1 MILRELYHSGVT
13 ARNAEP
19 LPLIFGII
27 HLVKRYCLLALFG
40 LACLG
45 AAAVWIGGLNQDEG
59 WYLYAANLV
68 AEGKMPYRDF
78 FYTQGPMLPIVYSAF
93 TWIWKSFG
101 ILGAR
106 VFTLAIGVF
115 GILLAAALARRLA
128 PDGRR
133 GEAAIA
139 TLLLLGSNLY
149 HVYYVTIPKTYA
161 LAALFV
167 MAGFLFI
174 DLAQDAWKRSRG
186 GFLWSFVSG
195 LSLAFASGTRI
206 SLGVILC
213 VVGTFL
219 LVAAVRGH
227 HRRVFAGFVAGGFA
241 GLALVYGPF
250 LVSAGA
256 REGLVFAQAFHAA
269 RGGGEHD
276 ITWIVGSLSRL
287 VRWYLPVFV
296 VFGLGYFSL
305 GPSHRLDQKC
315 MSTVVSRTPWMV
327 FVSFLIVLM
336 VQMLAPFPYED
347 YQVPVMGLL
356 AVFAVVTLMCVS
368 EKPQLLLV
376 LGMTWALSFGSPLL
390 EKWSTNGQDRFWSL
404 KKEKCELAQLRD
416 VAKRIEALDPGGK
429 ELFTQDIYLAIET
442 NRRVPKGFEM
452 GPFAVMSDTDI
463 TNAIQTTDC
472 PVAALS
478 GYCFA
483 VEMPAGKERP
493 ARDQVRYWEML
504 KVRYSLADREEAFGQ
519 GATPLL
525 ILKRK

>member
-1 MILRELYHSGVT
+1 M
-13 ARNAEP
+13 
-19 LPLIFGII
+19 
-27 HLVKRYCLLALFG
+27 KRYCILAAFG
-40 LACLG
+40 FACLA
-45 AAAVWIGGLNQDEG
+45 AAAVWMGGLNQDEG

-68 AEGKMPYRDF
+68 ADGKMPYRDF

-106 VFTLAIGVF
+106 IFTLLIGAF
-115 GILLAAALARRLA
+115 GLLLAAALARRLA

-133 GEAAIA
+133 GEAAVA

-174 DLAQDAWKRSRG
+174 DIAQVVWSRSRG
-186 GFLWSFVSG
+186 GFLWAFVAG

-227 HRRVFAGFVAGGFA
+227 LRRVFAGFVVGGLG
-241 GLALVYGPF
+241 GLALVFGPF
-250 LVSAGA
+250 LVSDGA
-256 REGLVFAQAFHAA
+256 RAGLVFAQSFHAA

-296 VFGLGYFSL
+296 VFGLGYFSIGPSNSI
-305 GPSHRLDQKC
+305 GPSHLPAA
-315 MSTVVSRTPWMV
+315 MSRTWWMA
-327 FVSFLIVLM
+327 FVSFLLVLL

-356 AVFAVVTLMCVS
+356 AVTAVVVLMCVS
-368 EKPQLLLV
+368 ERPLLLLV

-404 KKEKCELAQLRD
+404 KKDKYELAQLRG

-429 ELFTQDIYLAIET
+429 DLFTQDIYLAIET

-452 GPFAVMSDTDI
+452 GPFAVLSDADLTKAVSETEI
-463 TNAIQTTDC
+463 

-483 VEMPAGKERP
+483 TDMPSGRERSIT
-493 ARDQVRYWEML
+493 DQLRYWKLLKARYEM
-504 KVRYSLADREEAFGQ
+504 VDREDAFGQ
-519 GATPLL
+519 NATPLI
-525 ILKRK
+525 ILRRK

>member
-1 MILRELYHSGVT
+1 M
-13 ARNAEP
+13 
-19 LPLIFGII
+19 
-27 HLVKRYCLLALFG
+27 KRYCLLALFG

-106 VFTLAIGVF
+106 VFTLAIGVL

-128 PDGRR
+128 PEGRR

-174 DLAQDAWKRSRG
+174 DLAQSAWNRSRG
-186 GFLWSFVSG
+186 GFLWAVVAG

-206 SLGVILC
+206 SLGMILC
-213 VVGTFL
+213 VVGTVL
-219 LVAAVRGH
+219 LVAAIRGR
-227 HRRVFAGFVAGGFA
+227 HRSVFAGFVAGGFA

-250 LVSAGA
+250 LLSAGA
-256 REGLVFAQAFHAA
+256 REGLIFAQAFHAA

-276 ITWIVGSLSRL
+276 LTWIVGSLSRL

-296 VFGLGYFSL
+296 VFGLG
-305 GPSHRLDQKC
+305 
-315 MSTVVSRTPWMV
+315 TSRPVRQSEPAFASGTPWMLLLSFVMV
-327 FVSFLIVLM
+327 FL

-347 YQVPVMGLL
+347 YQVPIMGLL
-356 AVFAVVTLMCVS
+356 AVFAVVWFMCVS
-368 EKPQLLLV
+368 EKPQLLLI

-452 GPFAVMSDTDI
+452 GPFAVMSDADI

-472 PVAALS
+472 PLAALS

>member
-1 MILRELYHSGVT
+1 M
-13 ARNAEP
+13 
-19 LPLIFGII
+19 
-27 HLVKRYCLLALFG
+27 KRYCILAAFG
-40 LACLG
+40 FACLA
-45 AAAVWIGGLNQDEG
+45 AAAVWMGGLNQDEG

-68 AEGKMPYRDF
+68 ADGKMPYRDF

-93 TWIWKSFG
+93 AWIWKSFG

-106 VFTLAIGVF
+106 IFTLAIGAF

-133 GEAAIA
+133 GEAAVA

-161 LAALFV
+161 LASLFV
-167 MAGFLFI
+167 MAGFLFVDI
-174 DLAQDAWKRSRG
+174 AQASWRRSRG
-186 GFLWSFVSG
+186 GFLWAFVAG

-206 SLGVILC
+206 SLGAILC

-219 LVAAVRGH
+219 LVAAVRGRG
-227 HRRVFAGFVAGGFA
+227 RRVFAGFVAGGLG

-250 LVSAGA
+250 LVSDGA
-256 REGLVFAQAFHAA
+256 RAGLVFAQSFHAA

-276 ITWIVGSLSRL
+276 LTWVVGSLSRL

-296 VFGLGYFSL
+296 VLGLGVFRPVRQPAPAAPALAS
-305 GPSHRLDQKC
+305 GA
-315 MSTVVSRTPWMV
+315 PWMLLL
-327 FVSFLIVLM
+327 SFLAVFL

-347 YQVPVMGLL
+347 YQVPIMGLL
-356 AVFAVVTLMCVS
+356 AVSAVVAFMCVS
-368 EKPQLLLV
+368 ERPLLLLV

-404 KKEKCELAQLRD
+404 KKDKYELAQLRD
-416 VAKRIEALDPGGK
+416 VAKRIEVLDPGGK

-442 NRRVPKGFEM
+442 GRRVPKGFEM
-452 GPFAVMSDTDI
+452 GPFAVMSDADI
-463 TNAIQTTDC
+463 TKAVTETEM

-483 VEMPAGKERP
+483 TDMPSGRERSIT
-493 ARDQVRYWEML
+493 DQLRYWKLL
-504 KVRYSLADREEAFGQ
+504 KARYELVDREDAFGQ
-519 GATPLL
+519 NATPLI
-525 ILKRK
+525 ILRRK

>member
-1 MILRELYHSGVT
+1 M
-13 ARNAEP
+13 
-19 LPLIFGII
+19 
-27 HLVKRYCLLALFG
+27 KRYCILAAFG
-40 LACLG
+40 FACLA
-45 AAAVWIGGLNQDEG
+45 AAAVWMGGLNQDEG

-93 TWIWKSFG
+93 AWIWKSFG

-128 PDGRR
+128 PEGRR
-133 GEAAIA
+133 GEAAVA

-149 HVYYVTIPKTYA
+149 HVYFVTIPKTYA

-167 MAGFLFI
+167 MAGFLFVDI
-174 DLAQDAWKRSRG
+174 AQAAWNRSRG
-186 GFLWSFVSG
+186 GFLWALVAG

-219 LVAAVRGH
+219 LVAAVRGN
-227 HRRVFAGFVAGGFA
+227 HRRVFAGFVVGGLG

-250 LVSAGA
+250 LVSDGA
-256 REGLVFAQAFHAA
+256 RAGLIFAQSFHAA

-296 VFGLGYFSL
+296 VFGLWLFRPAK
-305 GPSHRLDQKC
+305 GPMHALASG
-315 MSTVVSRTPWMV
+315 TPWMLLL
-327 FVSFLIVLM
+327 SFLMVLF

-356 AVFAVVTLMCVS
+356 AVSAVVLFLRVS
-368 EKPQLLLV
+368 EMPMLLPV

-404 KKEKCELAQLRD
+404 KKEKYELAQLRD

-429 ELFTQDIYLAIET
+429 EIFTQDVYLAIET
-442 NRRVPKGFEM
+442 NRRVPQGFEM
-452 GPFAVMSDTDI
+452 GPFAVLSDADI
-463 TNAIQTTDC
+463 TKAVSETEI

-483 VEMPAGKERP
+483 TDMPSGKERSIT
-493 ARDQVRYWEML
+493 DQLRYWKLL
-504 KVRYSLADREEAFGQ
+504 KTRYDMVDREDAFGQ
-519 GATPLL
+519 NSTPLI

>member
-1 MILRELYHSGVT
+1 M
-13 ARNAEP
+13 
-19 LPLIFGII
+19 
-27 HLVKRYCLLALFG
+27 KRYCILAAFG
-40 LACLG
+40 FACLA
-45 AAAVWIGGLNQDEG
+45 AAAVWMGGLNQDEG

-93 TWIWKSFG
+93 AWIWKSFG

-106 VFTLAIGVF
+106 IFTLAIGLF

-128 PDGRR
+128 PEGRR
-133 GEAAIA
+133 SEAAIA

-149 HVYYVTIPKTYA
+149 HVYFVTIPKTYA

-174 DLAQDAWKRSRG
+174 DIAQTAWNRSRG
-186 GFLWSFVSG
+186 GFLWAFVAG

-219 LVAAVRGH
+219 LVAAVRGNC
-227 HRRVFAGFVAGGFA
+227 RRVFAGFVVGGLG

-250 LVSAGA
+250 LVSEGA
-256 REGLVFAQAFHAA
+256 RAGLIFAQSFHAA

-296 VFGLGYFSL
+296 VFGLWLFRPARSPMPAL
-305 GPSHRLDQKC
+305 ASW
-315 MSTVVSRTPWMV
+315 TPWMLLI
-327 FVSFLIVLM
+327 SFLMVLF

-356 AVFAVVTLMCVS
+356 AVSAVVLFLRVS
-368 EKPQLLLV
+368 ERPLLLLV
-376 LGMTWALSFGSPLL
+376 LGMSWALSFGSPLL

-404 KKEKCELAQLRD
+404 KKDKYELAQLRD

-429 ELFTQDIYLAIET
+429 EIFTQDVYLAIET
-442 NRRVPKGFEM
+442 NRRVPQGFEM
-452 GPFAVMSDTDI
+452 GPFAVLSDTDI
-463 TNAIQTTDC
+463 TKAVSETEI

-483 VEMPAGKERP
+483 TDMPSGKERSIT
-493 ARDQVRYWEML
+493 DQLRYWKLL
-504 KVRYSLADREEAFGQ
+504 KARYDMVDREDAFGQ
-519 GATPLL
+519 NSTPLI

>member
-1 MILRELYHSGVT
+1 M
-13 ARNAEP
+13 
-19 LPLIFGII
+19 
-27 HLVKRYCLLALFG
+27 KRYCILAAFG
-40 LACLG
+40 FACLA
-45 AAAVWIGGLNQDEG
+45 AAAVWMGGLNQDEG

-93 TWIWKSFG
+93 AWIWKSFG

-106 VFTLAIGVF
+106 IFTLAIGLF

-128 PDGRR
+128 PEGRR
-133 GEAAIA
+133 SEAAIA

-149 HVYYVTIPKTYA
+149 HVYFVTIPKTYA

-174 DLAQDAWKRSRG
+174 DIAQTAWNRSRG
-186 GFLWSFVSG
+186 GFLWAFVAG

-219 LVAAVRGH
+219 LVAAVRGNC
-227 HRRVFAGFVAGGFA
+227 RRVFAGFVVGGLG

-250 LVSAGA
+250 LVSEGA
-256 REGLVFAQAFHAA
+256 RAGLIFAQSFHAA

-296 VFGLGYFSL
+296 VFGLWLFRPARSPMPAL
-305 GPSHRLDQKC
+305 ASW
-315 MSTVVSRTPWMV
+315 TPWMLLI
-327 FVSFLIVLM
+327 SFLMVLF

-356 AVFAVVTLMCVS
+356 AVSAVVLFLRVS
-368 EKPQLLLV
+368 ERPLLLLV
-376 LGMTWALSFGSPLL
+376 LGMSWALSFGSPLL

-404 KKEKCELAQLRD
+404 KKDKYELAQLRD

-429 ELFTQDIYLAIET
+429 EIFTQDVYLAIET
-442 NRRVPKGFEM
+442 NRRVPQGFEM
-452 GPFAVMSDTDI
+452 GPFAVLSDTDI
-463 TNAIQTTDC
+463 TKAVSETEI

-483 VEMPAGKERP
+483 TDMPSGKERSIT
-493 ARDQVRYWEML
+493 DQLRYWKLL
-504 KVRYSLADREEAFGQ
+504 KARYDMVDREDAFGQ
-519 GATPLL
+519 NSTPLI
-525 ILKRK
+525 ILRRK